1 MRVNQSHRQV
11 DKKNWESKKIK
22 DILSSET
29 YRGNYVFQKFYN
41 PSGLIKIK
49 TKNQGELPMYFI
61 ENHHQPI
68 IDSDEWEN
76 IQTIM
81 EIRDKER
88 QTKIE
93 KYLPD
98 TKKNE
103 AFSKKLYCEKCHS
116 YLGYIRQVDRG
127 KNNKENRHWRCYS
140 ARKGRG
146 CDSIHLK
153 QEYIEE
159 NFSQC
164 LMDIKHNEAFRE
176 YINQYKESEKIT
188 PEEEKLRERLNL
200 EREELNQKLY
210 AEVEGE
216 LNKKGKDAKKVDKLI
231 DRIMRLRQQINTFT
245 QREEQLELI
254 EEDVAAIMRSLKDY
268 KDNTKTATGYYI

>member
-1 MRVNQSHRQV
+1 
-11 DKKNWESKKIK
+11 
-22 DILSSET
+22 
-29 YRGNYVFQKFYN
+29 
-41 PSGLIKIK
+41 
-49 TKNQGELPMYFI
+49 
-61 ENHHQPI
+61 
-68 IDSDEWEN
+68 
-76 IQTIM
+76 
-81 EIRDKER
+81 
-88 QTKIE
+88 
-93 KYLPD
+93 
-98 TKKNE
+98 
-103 AFSKKLYCEKCHS
+103 
-116 YLGYIRQVDRG
+116 
-127 KNNKENRHWRCYS
+127 
-140 ARKGRG
+140 
-146 CDSIHLK
+146 
-153 QEYIEE
+153 
-159 NFSQC
+159 
-164 LMDIKHNEAFRE
+164 MDIKHNEAFRE